1 MKETE
6 KPEGEKLEADPRI
19 TLCAPTEQ
27 ILKIQNSKFLNIKK
41 IQNGSQIC
49 LKCKIV
55 KLLEDNIEKKN
66 RGDF

>member
-27 ILKIQNSKFLNIKK
+27 ILKIQN
-41 IQNGSQIC
+41 
-49 LKCKIV
+49 
-55 KLLEDNIEKKN
+55 
-66 RGDF
+66 